1 MIINELL
8 SYTLHYLEKSTIE
21 NIRKVLSNFYTLDEV
36 KNSKKLLWDVY
47 KDDLT
52 DYQDR
57 KSTEN
62 RSAKDSHLDDIFKAL
77 KTLDELSRELKFVAH
92 DLDRIPSFNPEELN
106 TTLLLERV
114 NLIEKKLKS
123 YDETLSN
130 QRCDIMLI
138 QNKLD
143 SEKCD
148 KNDIRENIAIKTG
161 TFKSDNDSLA
171 ISSINSDKV
180 IPKIDSDNSIKLRK
194 RHNSDS
200 VLVLKPKQNLSDLSK
215 QLVNDNNLPTSVAPT
230 KFYSYVKK
238 DKNTYNRSVHNNYR
252 NQERKFRRDSSFG
265 QTFRSSF
272 FRSNFRNS
280 FSREN
285 QHNWRELRD
294 HKLTDIFLY
303 KAENVEGT
311 DIINYCRKK
320 GITINDVKKVSH
332 PQARYLSFR
341 IGVRETDAREILRKN
356 FWPIGVGCRPFKYL
370 K

>member
-62 RSAKDSHLDDIFKAL
+62 RSAKDAHLDDIFKAL

-130 QRCDIMLI
+130 QRCDIMTI

-143 SEKCD
+143 NEKCD
-148 KNDIRENIAIKTG
+148 KNNIRGNIASR
-161 TFKSDNDSLA
+161 FESDIDSLA
-171 ISSINSDKV
+171 INSKISYKID
-180 IPKIDSDNSIKLRK
+180 PKIDPNNSINLEK

-200 VLVLKPKQNLSDLSK
+200 VLVLKSK
-215 QLVNDNNLPTSVAPT
+215 KS
-230 KFYSYVKK
+230 
-238 DKNTYNRSVHNNYR
+238 
-252 NQERKFRRDSSFG
+252 
-265 QTFRSSF
+265 
-272 FRSNFRNS
+272 
-280 FSREN
+280 
-285 QHNWRELRD
+285 
-294 HKLTDIFLY
+294 
-303 KAENVEGT
+303 
-311 DIINYCRKK
+311 
-320 GITINDVKKVSH
+320 
-332 PQARYLSFR
+332 
-341 IGVRETDAREILRKN
+341 
-356 FWPIGVGCRPFKYL
+356 
-370 K
+370 